1 MALDT
6 NLDQAQE
13 PELAKELKQEQT
25 LRTEIYLVL
34 SALFRSAP
42 SEEVIDFL
50 KTLDIEASES
60 AMQKAWIAIQQAA
73 TESNREALEDEYQ
86 DLFIGIG
93 RGEIVPFG
101 SWHRTGAMMEKPL
114 AEIRHDLEL
123 LGIERDDQVKE
134 PEDHIAAL
142 CEVMAMLTGE
152 EEEALQQAVFN
163 KHLGPWFNSFTRQ
176 LESAESANFYK
187 SAAQLCEAFLTL
199 EQVRFSVN
207 TKSSKHKLKIDVK
220 NVTDYE

>member
-1 MALDT
+1 MDT
-6 NLDQAQE
+6 QRE
-13 PELAKELKQEQT
+13 QEQT

-42 SEEVIDFL
+42 SEEMIEFL
-50 KTLDIEASES
+50 TSLEVEPSES
-60 AMQKAWIAIQQAA
+60 AMQKAWIALQQAA
-73 TESNREALEDEYQ
+73 KDSNREALEDEYQ

-93 RGEIVPFG
+93 RGEVMPFG
-101 SWHRTGAMMEKPL
+101 SWHMTGAMMEKPL

-123 LGIERDDQVKE
+123 LGFERDENVKE

-142 CEVMAMLTGE
+142 CEVMSMLTGE
-152 EEEALQQAVFN
+152 EEDIQQAVFN
-163 KHLGPWFNSFTRQ
+163 KHIAPWFNSFTQQ
-176 LESAESANFYK
+176 LENAESANFYK
-187 SAAQLCEAFLTL
+187 PAAQLCEAFLTL

>member
-1 MALDT
+1 MDT
-6 NLDQAQE
+6 QRE
-13 PELAKELKQEQT
+13 QEQT

-42 SEEVIDFL
+42 SEEMIEFL
-50 KTLDIEASES
+50 TSLEVEPSES
-60 AMQKAWIAIQQAA
+60 AMQKAWIALQQAA
-73 TESNREALEDEYQ
+73 KDSNREALEDEYQ

-93 RGEIVPFG
+93 RGEVMPFG
-101 SWHRTGAMMEKPL
+101 SWHMAGAMMEKPL

-123 LGIERDDQVKE
+123 LGFERDENVKE

-142 CEVMAMLTGE
+142 CEVMSMLTGE
-152 EEEALQQAVFN
+152 EEDLQQAVFN
-163 KHLGPWFNSFTRQ
+163 KHIAPWFNSFTQQ
-176 LESAESANFYK
+176 LENAESVSFYK
-187 SAAQLCEAFLTL
+187 PAAQLCEAFLTL

>member
-1 MALDT
+1 MDT
-6 NLDQAQE
+6 QRE
-13 PELAKELKQEQT
+13 QEQT

-42 SEEVIDFL
+42 SEEMIEFL
-50 KTLDIEASES
+50 TSLEVEPSES
-60 AMQKAWIAIQQAA
+60 AMQKAWIALQQAA
-73 TESNREALEDEYQ
+73 KDSNREALEDEYQ

-93 RGEIVPFG
+93 RGEVMPFG
-101 SWHRTGAMMEKPL
+101 SWHMTGAMMEKPL

-123 LGIERDDQVKE
+123 LGFERDENVKE

-142 CEVMAMLTGE
+142 CEVMSMLTGE
-152 EEEALQQAVFN
+152 AEDLQQAVFN
-163 KHLGPWFNSFTRQ
+163 KHIAPWFNSFTQQ
-176 LESAESANFYK
+176 LENAQSANFYK
-187 SAAQLCEAFLTL
+187 PAAQLCEAFLTL

>member
-1 MALDT
+1 MDT
-6 NLDQAQE
+6 QRE
-13 PELAKELKQEQT
+13 QEQT

-42 SEEVIDFL
+42 SEEMIEFL
-50 KTLDIEASES
+50 TSLEVEPSES
-60 AMQKAWIAIQQAA
+60 AMQKAWIALQQAA
-73 TESNREALEDEYQ
+73 KDSNREALEDEYQ

-93 RGEIVPFG
+93 RGEVMPFG
-101 SWHRTGAMMEKPL
+101 SWHMTGAMMEKPL

-123 LGIERDDQVKE
+123 LGFERDENVKE

-142 CEVMAMLTGE
+142 CEVMSMLTGE
-152 EEEALQQAVFN
+152 EDLQQTVFN
-163 KHLGPWFNSFTRQ
+163 KHIAPWFNSFTQQ
-176 LESAESANFYK
+176 LENAESANFYK
-187 SAAQLCEAFLTL
+187 PAAQLCEAFLTL

>member
-1 MALDT
+1 MDT
-6 NLDQAQE
+6 QRE
-13 PELAKELKQEQT
+13 QEQT

-42 SEEVIDFL
+42 SEEMIEFL
-50 KTLDIEASES
+50 TSLEVEPSES
-60 AMQKAWIAIQQAA
+60 AMQKAWIALQQEAKD
-73 TESNREALEDEYQ
+73 SNRKALEDEYQ

-93 RGEIVPFG
+93 RGEVMPFG
-101 SWHRTGAMMEKPL
+101 SWHMTGAMMEKPL

-123 LGIERDDQVKE
+123 LGFERDENVKE

-142 CEVMAMLTGE
+142 CEVMSMLTGE
-152 EEEALQQAVFN
+152 EEDLQQAVFN
-163 KHLGPWFNSFTRQ
+163 KHIAPWFNSFTQQ
-176 LESAESANFYK
+176 LENAESANFYK
-187 SAAQLCEAFLTL
+187 PAAQLCEAFLTL

>member
-1 MALDT
+1 MDT
-6 NLDQAQE
+6 QRE
-13 PELAKELKQEQT
+13 QEQT

-42 SEEVIDFL
+42 SEEMIEFL
-50 KTLDIEASES
+50 TSLEVEPSES
-60 AMQKAWIAIQQAA
+60 AMQKAGIALQQAA
-73 TESNREALEDEYQ
+73 KDSNREALEDEYQ
-86 DLFIGIG
+86 ELFIGIG
-93 RGEIVPFG
+93 RGEVMPFG
-101 SWHRTGAMMEKPL
+101 SWHMTGAMMEKPL

-123 LGIERDDQVKE
+123 LGFERDENVKE

-142 CEVMAMLTGE
+142 CEVMSMLTGE
-152 EEEALQQAVFN
+152 EEDLQQAVFN
-163 KHLGPWFNSFTRQ
+163 KHIAPWFNSFTQQ
-176 LESAESANFYK
+176 LENAESANFYK
-187 SAAQLCEAFLTL
+187 PAAQLCEAFLTL

>member
-1 MALDT
+1 MDT
-6 NLDQAQE
+6 QRE
-13 PELAKELKQEQT
+13 QEQT

-42 SEEVIDFL
+42 SEEMIEFL
-50 KTLDIEASES
+50 TSLEVEPSES
-60 AMQKAWIAIQQAA
+60 AMQKAWIALQQAA
-73 TESNREALEDEYQ
+73 KDSNREALEDEYQ

-93 RGEIVPFG
+93 RGEVMPFG
-101 SWHRTGAMMEKPL
+101 SWHMTGAMMEKPL

-123 LGIERDDQVKE
+123 LGFERDENVKE

-142 CEVMAMLTGE
+142 CEVMSMLTGE
-152 EEEALQQAVFN
+152 EEDLQQAVFN
-163 KHLGPWFNSFTRQ
+163 KHIAPWFNSFTQQ
-176 LESAESANFYK
+176 LENAESANFYK
-187 SAAQLCEAFLTL
+187 PAAQLSEAFLTL

>member
-1 MALDT
+1 MDT
-6 NLDQAQE
+6 QRE
-13 PELAKELKQEQT
+13 QEQT

-42 SEEVIDFL
+42 SEKMIEFLTSLEV
-50 KTLDIEASES
+50 EPSES
-60 AMQKAWIAIQQAA
+60 AMQKAWIALQQVAKD
-73 TESNREALEDEYQ
+73 SNREALENEYQ

-93 RGEIVPFG
+93 RGEVMPFG
-101 SWHRTGAMMEKPL
+101 SWHMTGAMMEKPL

-123 LGIERDDQVKE
+123 LGFERDENVKE

-142 CEVMAMLTGE
+142 CEVMSMLTGE
-152 EEEALQQAVFN
+152 EEDLQQAVFN
-163 KHLGPWFNSFTRQ
+163 KHIAPWFNSFTQQ
-176 LESAESANFYK
+176 LENAESANFYK
-187 SAAQLCEAFLTL
+187 PAAQLCEAFLTL

>member
-1 MALDT
+1 MDT
-6 NLDQAQE
+6 QRE
-13 PELAKELKQEQT
+13 QEQT

-42 SEEVIDFL
+42 SEEMIEFL
-50 KTLDIEASES
+50 TSLEVEPSES
-60 AMQKAWIAIQQAA
+60 AMQKAWIALQQAA
-73 TESNREALEDEYQ
+73 KDSNREALEDEYQ

-93 RGEIVPFG
+93 RGEVMPFG
-101 SWHRTGAMMEKPL
+101 SWHMTGAMMEKPL

-123 LGIERDDQVKE
+123 LGFERDENVKE

-142 CEVMAMLTGE
+142 CEVMSMLTGE
-152 EEEALQQAVFN
+152 EEDLQQAVFN
-163 KHLGPWFNSFTRQ
+163 KHIAPWFSSFTQQ
-176 LESAESANFYK
+176 LENAESANFYK
-187 SAAQLCEAFLTL
+187 PAAQLCEAFLTL

>member
-1 MALDT
+1 MDT
-6 NLDQAQE
+6 QRE
-13 PELAKELKQEQT
+13 QEQT
-25 LRTEIYLVL
+25 LRTEIYLAL

-42 SEEVIDFL
+42 SEEMIEFL
-50 KTLDIEASES
+50 TSLEVEPSES
-60 AMQKAWIAIQQAA
+60 AMQKAWIALQQAA
-73 TESNREALEDEYQ
+73 KDSNREALEDEYQ

-93 RGEIVPFG
+93 RGEVMPFG
-101 SWHRTGAMMEKPL
+101 SWHMTGAMMEKPL

-123 LGIERDDQVKE
+123 LGFERDENVKE

-142 CEVMAMLTGE
+142 CEVMSMLTGE
-152 EEEALQQAVFN
+152 EEDLQQAVFN
-163 KHLGPWFNSFTRQ
+163 KHIAPWFNSFTQQ
-176 LESAESANFYK
+176 LENAESANFYK
-187 SAAQLCEAFLTL
+187 PAAQLCEAFLTL

>member
-1 MALDT
+1 MDT
-6 NLDQAQE
+6 NLGQAQAPKQAQNNQE
-13 PELAKELKQEQT
+13 QEQT

-50 KTLDIEASES
+50 KTLDIEASAS

-142 CEVMAMLTGE
+142 CEVMAMLNN

-176 LESAESANFYK
+176 LEAAESANFYK

>member
-1 MALDT
+1 MDT
-6 NLDQAQE
+6 QRE
-13 PELAKELKQEQT
+13 QEQT

-42 SEEVIDFL
+42 SEEMIEFL
-50 KTLDIEASES
+50 TSLEVEPSES
-60 AMQKAWIAIQQAA
+60 AMQKAWIALQQAA
-73 TESNREALEDEYQ
+73 KDSNREALEDEYQ

-93 RGEIVPFG
+93 RGEVMPFG

-114 AEIRHDLEL
+114 AEIRRDLEL
-123 LGIERDDQVKE
+123 LGFERDENVKE

-142 CEVMAMLTGE
+142 CEVMSMLTDE
-152 EEEALQQAVFN
+152 EEDLQQAVFN
-163 KHLGPWFNSFTRQ
+163 KHIAPWFSSFTQQ
-176 LESAESANFYK
+176 LEHAESANFYK
-187 SAAQLCEAFLTL
+187 PAAQLCEAFLTL

>member
-1 MALDT
+1 MDT
-6 NLDQAQE
+6 QRE
-13 PELAKELKQEQT
+13 QEQT

-42 SEEVIDFL
+42 SEEMIEFL
-50 KTLDIEASES
+50 TSLEVEPSES
-60 AMQKAWIAIQQAA
+60 AMQKAWIALQQVAKD
-73 TESNREALEDEYQ
+73 SNREALEDEYQ

-93 RGEIVPFG
+93 RGEVMPFG
-101 SWHRTGAMMEKPL
+101 SWHMTGAMMEKPL

-123 LGIERDDQVKE
+123 LGFERDENVKE

-142 CEVMAMLTGE
+142 CEVMSMLTGE
-152 EEEALQQAVFN
+152 EEDLQQTVFN
-163 KHLGPWFNSFTRQ
+163 KHIAPWFNSFTQQ
-176 LESAESANFYK
+176 LENAESANFYK
-187 SAAQLCEAFLTL
+187 PAAQLCEAFLTL

>member
-1 MALDT
+1 MDT
-6 NLDQAQE
+6 QRE
-13 PELAKELKQEQT
+13 QEQT

-42 SEEVIDFL
+42 SEEMIEFL
-50 KTLDIEASES
+50 TSLEVEPSES
-60 AMQKAWIAIQQAA
+60 AMQKAWIALQQAA
-73 TESNREALEDEYQ
+73 KDSNREALEDEYQ

-93 RGEIVPFG
+93 RGEVMPFG
-101 SWHRTGAMMEKPL
+101 SWHMTGAMMEKPL

-123 LGIERDDQVKE
+123 LGFERDENVKE

-142 CEVMAMLTGE
+142 CEVMSMLTGE
-152 EEEALQQAVFN
+152 EEDLQQAVFN
-163 KHLGPWFNSFTRQ
+163 KHVAPWFNSFTQQ
-176 LESAESANFYK
+176 LENAESANFYK
-187 SAAQLCEAFLTL
+187 PAAQLCEAFLTL

>member
-1 MALDT
+1 MDT
-6 NLDQAQE
+6 QRE
-13 PELAKELKQEQT
+13 QEQT

-42 SEEVIDFL
+42 SEEMIEFL
-50 KTLDIEASES
+50 TSLEVEPSES
-60 AMQKAWIAIQQAA
+60 AMQKAWIALQQAA
-73 TESNREALEDEYQ
+73 KDSNREALEEEYQ

-93 RGEIVPFG
+93 RGEVMPFG
-101 SWHRTGAMMEKPL
+101 SWHMTGAMMEKPL

-123 LGIERDDQVKE
+123 LGFERDENVKE

-142 CEVMAMLTGE
+142 CEVMSMLTDE
-152 EEEALQQAVFN
+152 EEDLQQAVFN
-163 KHLGPWFNSFTRQ
+163 KHIAPWFNSFTQQ
-176 LESAESANFYK
+176 LENAESANFYK
-187 SAAQLCEAFLTL
+187 PAAQLCEAFLTL

>member
-1 MALDT
+1 MDT
-6 NLDQAQE
+6 QRE
-13 PELAKELKQEQT
+13 QEQT

-42 SEEVIDFL
+42 SEEMIEFL
-50 KTLDIEASES
+50 TSLEVEPSES
-60 AMQKAWIAIQQAA
+60 AMQKAWIVLQQAA
-73 TESNREALEDEYQ
+73 KDSNREALEDEYQ

-93 RGEIVPFG
+93 RGEVMPFG
-101 SWHRTGAMMEKPL
+101 SWHMTGAMMEKPL

-123 LGIERDDQVKE
+123 LGFERDENVKE

-142 CEVMAMLTGE
+142 CEVMSMLTGE
-152 EEEALQQAVFN
+152 EEDLQQAVFN
-163 KHLGPWFNSFTRQ
+163 KHIAPWFNSFTQQ
-176 LESAESANFYK
+176 LENAESANFYK
-187 SAAQLCEAFLTL
+187 PAAQLCEAFLTL

>member
-1 MALDT
+1 VDT
-6 NLDQAQE
+6 QRE
-13 PELAKELKQEQT
+13 QEQT

-42 SEEVIDFL
+42 SEEMIEFL
-50 KTLDIEASES
+50 TSLEVEPSES
-60 AMQKAWIAIQQAA
+60 AMQKAWIALQQVAKD
-73 TESNREALEDEYQ
+73 SNREALEDEYQ

-93 RGEIVPFG
+93 RGEVMPFG
-101 SWHRTGAMMEKPL
+101 SWHMTGAMMEKPL

-123 LGIERDDQVKE
+123 LGFERDENVKE

-142 CEVMAMLTGE
+142 CEVMSMLTGE
-152 EEEALQQAVFN
+152 EEDLQQTVFN
-163 KHLGPWFNSFTRQ
+163 KHIAPWFNSFTQQ
-176 LESAESANFYK
+176 LENAQSANFYK
-187 SAAQLCEAFLTL
+187 PAAQLCEAFLTL

>member
-1 MALDT
+1 MDT
-6 NLDQAQE
+6 QRE
-13 PELAKELKQEQT
+13 QEQT

-42 SEEVIDFL
+42 SEEMIEFL
-50 KTLDIEASES
+50 TSLEVEPSES
-60 AMQKAWIAIQQAA
+60 AMQKAWIALQQAA
-73 TESNREALEDEYQ
+73 KDSNREALEDEYQ

-93 RGEIVPFG
+93 RGEVMPFG
-101 SWHRTGAMMEKPL
+101 SWHMTGAMMEKPL

-123 LGIERDDQVKE
+123 LGFERDENVKE

-142 CEVMAMLTGE
+142 CEVMSMLTGE
-152 EEEALQQAVFN
+152 EEDLQQAVFN
-163 KHLGPWFNSFTRQ
+163 EHIAPWFSSFTQQ
-176 LESAESANFYK
+176 LENAESANFYK
-187 SAAQLCEAFLTL
+187 PAAQLCEAFLTL

>member
-1 MALDT
+1 MDT
-6 NLDQAQE
+6 QRE
-13 PELAKELKQEQT
+13 QEQT

-42 SEEVIDFL
+42 SEEMIEFL
-50 KTLDIEASES
+50 TSLEVEPSES
-60 AMQKAWIAIQQAA
+60 AMQKAWIALQQAA
-73 TESNREALEDEYQ
+73 KDSNREALEDEYQ

-93 RGEIVPFG
+93 RGEVMPFG
-101 SWHRTGAMMEKPL
+101 SWHMTGAMMEKPL

-123 LGIERDDQVKE
+123 LGFERDENVKE

-142 CEVMAMLTGE
+142 CEVMSMLTGE
-152 EEEALQQAVFN
+152 EEDLQQTVFN
-163 KHLGPWFNSFTRQ
+163 KHIAPWFNSFTQQ
-176 LESAESANFYK
+176 LENAESANFYK
-187 SAAQLCEAFLTL
+187 PVAQLCEAFLTL

>member
-1 MALDT
+1 MDT
-6 NLDQAQE
+6 QRE
-13 PELAKELKQEQT
+13 QEQT

-42 SEEVIDFL
+42 SEEMIEFL
-50 KTLDIEASES
+50 TSLEVEPSES
-60 AMQKAWIAIQQAA
+60 AMQKAWIALQQAA
-73 TESNREALEDEYQ
+73 KDSNREALEDEYQ

-93 RGEIVPFG
+93 RGEVIPFG
-101 SWHRTGAMMEKPL
+101 SWHMTGAMMEKPL

-123 LGIERDDQVKE
+123 LGFERDENVKE

-142 CEVMAMLTGE
+142 CEVMSMLTGE
-152 EEEALQQAVFN
+152 EEDLQQAVFN
-163 KHLGPWFNSFTRQ
+163 KHIAPWFSSFTQQ
-176 LESAESANFYK
+176 LENAESANFYK
-187 SAAQLCEAFLTL
+187 PAAQLCEAFLTL

>member
-1 MALDT
+1 MDT
-6 NLDQAQE
+6 QRE
-13 PELAKELKQEQT
+13 QEQT

-42 SEEVIDFL
+42 SEEMIEFL
-50 KTLDIEASES
+50 TSLEVEPSES
-60 AMQKAWIAIQQAA
+60 AMQKAWIALQQAA
-73 TESNREALEDEYQ
+73 KYSNREALEDEYQ

-93 RGEIVPFG
+93 RGEVMPFG
-101 SWHRTGAMMEKPL
+101 SWHMTGAMMEKPL

-123 LGIERDDQVKE
+123 LGFERDENVKE

-142 CEVMAMLTGE
+142 CEVMSMLTGE
-152 EEEALQQAVFN
+152 EEDLQQAVFN
-163 KHLGPWFNSFTRQ
+163 KHIAPWFNSFTQQ
-176 LESAESANFYK
+176 LENAESANFYK
-187 SAAQLCEAFLTL
+187 PAAQLCEAFLTL

>member
-1 MALDT
+1 MDT
-6 NLDQAQE
+6 QRE
-13 PELAKELKQEQT
+13 QEQT

-42 SEEVIDFL
+42 SEEMIEFL
-50 KTLDIEASES
+50 TSLEVEPSES
-60 AMQKAWIAIQQAA
+60 AMQKAWIALQQAA
-73 TESNREALEDEYQ
+73 KDSNREALEDEYQ

-93 RGEIVPFG
+93 RGEVMPFG
-101 SWHRTGAMMEKPL
+101 SWHMTGAMMEKPL

-123 LGIERDDQVKE
+123 LGFERDENVKE

-142 CEVMAMLTGE
+142 CEVMSMLTGE
-152 EEEALQQAVFN
+152 EEDLQQAVFN
-163 KHLGPWFNSFTRQ
+163 KHIAPWFHSFTQQ
-176 LESAESANFYK
+176 LENAESANFYK
-187 SAAQLCEAFLTL
+187 PAAQLCEAFLTL

-207 TKSSKHKLKIDVK
+207 TKSSKHKFKIDVK

>member
-1 MALDT
+1 MDT
-6 NLDQAQE
+6 QRE
-13 PELAKELKQEQT
+13 QEQT

-34 SALFRSAP
+34 AALFRSAP
-42 SEEVIDFL
+42 SEEMIEFL
-50 KTLDIEASES
+50 TSLEVEPSES
-60 AMQKAWIAIQQAA
+60 AMQKAWIALQQAA
-73 TESNREALEDEYQ
+73 KDSNREALEDEYQ

-93 RGEIVPFG
+93 RGEVMPFG
-101 SWHRTGAMMEKPL
+101 SWHMTGAMMEKPL

-123 LGIERDDQVKE
+123 LGFERDENVKE

-142 CEVMAMLTGE
+142 CEVMSMLTGE
-152 EEEALQQAVFN
+152 EEDLQQAVFN
-163 KHLGPWFNSFTRQ
+163 KHIAPWFNSFTQQ
-176 LESAESANFYK
+176 LENAESANFYK
-187 SAAQLCEAFLTL
+187 PAAQLCEAFLTL

>member
-1 MALDT
+1 VDT
-6 NLDQAQE
+6 QRE
-13 PELAKELKQEQT
+13 QEQT

-42 SEEVIDFL
+42 SEEMIEFL
-50 KTLDIEASES
+50 TSLEVEPSES
-60 AMQKAWIAIQQAA
+60 AMQKAWIALQQAA
-73 TESNREALEDEYQ
+73 KDSNREALEDEYQ

-93 RGEIVPFG
+93 RGEVMPFG
-101 SWHRTGAMMEKPL
+101 SWHMTGAMMEKPL

-123 LGIERDDQVKE
+123 LGFERDENVKE

-142 CEVMAMLTGE
+142 CEVMSMLTGE
-152 EEEALQQAVFN
+152 EEDLQQAVFN
-163 KHLGPWFNSFTRQ
+163 KHIAPWFNSFTQQ
-176 LESAESANFYK
+176 LENAQSANFYK
-187 SAAQLCEAFLTL
+187 PAAQLCEAFLTL

>member
-1 MALDT
+1 MDT
-6 NLDQAQE
+6 QRE
-13 PELAKELKQEQT
+13 QEQT

-42 SEEVIDFL
+42 SEEMIEFL
-50 KTLDIEASES
+50 TSLEVEPSES
-60 AMQKAWIAIQQAA
+60 AMQKAWVALQQAA
-73 TESNREALEDEYQ
+73 KDSNREALEDEYQ

-93 RGEIVPFG
+93 RGEVMPFG
-101 SWHRTGAMMEKPL
+101 SWHMTGAMMEKPL

-123 LGIERDDQVKE
+123 LGFERDENVKE

-142 CEVMAMLTGE
+142 CEVMSMLTGE
-152 EEEALQQAVFN
+152 EEDLQQAVFN
-163 KHLGPWFNSFTRQ
+163 KHIAPWFNSFAQQ
-176 LESAESANFYK
+176 LENAESANFYK
-187 SAAQLCEAFLTL
+187 PAAQLCEAFLTL

>member
-1 MALDT
+1 MDT
-6 NLDQAQE
+6 QRE
-13 PELAKELKQEQT
+13 QEQT

-42 SEEVIDFL
+42 SEEMIEFL
-50 KTLDIEASES
+50 TSLEVEPSES
-60 AMQKAWIAIQQAA
+60 AMQKAWIALQKAA
-73 TESNREALEDEYQ
+73 KDSNREALEDEYQ

-93 RGEIVPFG
+93 RGEVMPFG
-101 SWHRTGAMMEKPL
+101 SWHMTGAMMEKPL

-123 LGIERDDQVKE
+123 LGFERDENVKE

-142 CEVMAMLTGE
+142 CEVMSMLTGE
-152 EEEALQQAVFN
+152 EEDLQQAVFN
-163 KHLGPWFNSFTRQ
+163 KHIAPWFNSFTQQ
-176 LESAESANFYK
+176 LENAESASFYK
-187 SAAQLCEAFLTL
+187 PAAQLCEAFLTL

>member
-1 MALDT
+1 MDT
-6 NLDQAQE
+6 QRE
-13 PELAKELKQEQT
+13 QEQT

-42 SEEVIDFL
+42 SEEMIEFL
-50 KTLDIEASES
+50 TSLEVEPSES
-60 AMQKAWIAIQQAA
+60 AMQKAWIALQQAA
-73 TESNREALEDEYQ
+73 KDSNREALEDEYQ

-93 RGEIVPFG
+93 RGEVMPFG
-101 SWHRTGAMMEKPL
+101 SWHMTGAMMEKPL

-123 LGIERDDQVKE
+123 LGFERDENVKE

-142 CEVMAMLTGE
+142 FEVMSMLTGE
-152 EEEALQQAVFN
+152 EEDLQQAVFN
-163 KHLGPWFNSFTRQ
+163 KHIAPWFNSFTQQ
-176 LESAESANFYK
+176 LENAESANFYK
-187 SAAQLCEAFLTL
+187 PAAQLCEAFLTL

>member
-1 MALDT
+1 MDT
-6 NLDQAQE
+6 QRE
-13 PELAKELKQEQT
+13 QEQT

-42 SEEVIDFL
+42 SEEMIEFL
-50 KTLDIEASES
+50 TSLEVEPSES
-60 AMQKAWIAIQQAA
+60 AMQKAWIALQQAA
-73 TESNREALEDEYQ
+73 KDSNREALEDEYQ

-93 RGEIVPFG
+93 RGEVMPFG
-101 SWHRTGAMMEKPL
+101 SWHMTGAMMEKPL
-114 AEIRHDLEL
+114 AEIRRDLEL
-123 LGIERDDQVKE
+123 LGFERDENVKE

-142 CEVMAMLTGE
+142 CEVMSMLTAE
-152 EEEALQQAVFN
+152 EEDLQQAVFN
-163 KHLGPWFNSFTRQ
+163 KHIAPWFGSFTRQ
-176 LESAESANFYK
+176 LENAASANFYK
-187 SAAQLCEAFLTL
+187 PAAQLCEAFLTL

>member
-1 MALDT
+1 MDT
-6 NLDQAQE
+6 QRE
-13 PELAKELKQEQT
+13 QEQT

-42 SEEVIDFL
+42 SEEMIEFL
-50 KTLDIEASES
+50 TSLEVEPSES
-60 AMQKAWIAIQQAA
+60 AMQKAWIALQQAA
-73 TESNREALEDEYQ
+73 KDSNREALEDEYQ

-93 RGEIVPFG
+93 RGEVMPFG
-101 SWHRTGAMMEKPL
+101 SWHMTGAMMEKPL

-123 LGIERDDQVKE
+123 LGFERDENVKE

-142 CEVMAMLTGE
+142 CEVMSMLTSE
-152 EEEALQQAVFN
+152 EEDLQQAVFN
-163 KHLGPWFNSFTRQ
+163 KHIAPWFSSFTQQ
-176 LESAESANFYK
+176 LENAESANFYK
-187 SAAQLCEAFLTL
+187 PAAQLCEAFLTL

>member
-1 MALDT
+1 MDT
-6 NLDQAQE
+6 QRE
-13 PELAKELKQEQT
+13 QEQT

-42 SEEVIDFL
+42 SEEMIEFL
-50 KTLDIEASES
+50 TSLEVEPSES
-60 AMQKAWIAIQQAA
+60 AMQKAWIALQQAA
-73 TESNREALEDEYQ
+73 KDSNREALEDEYQ

-93 RGEIVPFG
+93 RGEVMPFG
-101 SWHRTGAMMEKPL
+101 SWHMTGAMMEKPL

-123 LGIERDDQVKE
+123 LGFERDENVKE

-142 CEVMAMLTGE
+142 CEVMSMLTGE
-152 EEEALQQAVFN
+152 EEDLQQAVFN
-163 KHLGPWFNSFTRQ
+163 KHIAPWFNSFTQQ
-176 LESAESANFYK
+176 LENAESANFYK
-187 SAAQLCEAFLTL
+187 PAAQLCEALLTL

>member
-1 MALDT
+1 MDT
-6 NLDQAQE
+6 KRE
-13 PELAKELKQEQT
+13 QEQT

-42 SEEVIDFL
+42 SEEMIEFL
-50 KTLDIEASES
+50 TSLEVEPSES
-60 AMQKAWIAIQQAA
+60 AMQKAWIALQQTAKD
-73 TESNREALEDEYQ
+73 SNREALEDEYQ

-93 RGEIVPFG
+93 RGEVMPFG
-101 SWHRTGAMMEKPL
+101 SWHMTGAMMEKPL

-123 LGIERDDQVKE
+123 LGFERDENVKE

-142 CEVMAMLTGE
+142 CEVMSMLTGE
-152 EEEALQQAVFN
+152 EEDLQQAVFN
-163 KHLGPWFNSFTRQ
+163 KHIAPWFSSFTQQ
-176 LESAESANFYK
+176 LENAESANFYK
-187 SAAQLCEAFLTL
+187 PAAQLCEAFLTL